1 MSVITFKT
9 HLSLFPSPAHL
20 FPITFFFFFFFK
32 ASTPYVFILH
42 GFQLV
47 DSAEQEVTG
56 RNEHTV
62 VPLTLLSL
70 SLLPSFLI
78 HFFSLIL
85 LRSSSVVCSVATHLG
100 KLGVCSLYCYDL
112 WVLTPFYSLF
122 LYSISALCCGNI
134 PSTPERW
141 FWPLEE
147 LQGCFLNVLIVDT
160 SELSRC
166 IPHCVL
172 KQLCL
177 FTYFPASTCVRTPS
191 ALSLSLGE

>member
-1 MSVITFKT
+1 MNHFYNPFRNAAINIFFYCNHVKQIQCLSSLLRHSCHFFLLQLTF
-9 HLSLFPSPAHL
+9 FPSHS
-20 FPITFFFFFFFK
+20 FFFN

-134 PSTPERW
+134 PSTPER
-141 FWPLEE
+141 
-147 LQGCFLNVLIVDT
+147 
-160 SELSRC
+160 
-166 IPHCVL
+166 
-172 KQLCL
+172 
-177 FTYFPASTCVRTPS
+177 
-191 ALSLSLGE
+191 

>member
-9 HLSLFPSPAHL
+9 LLSLFPSPAHL
-20 FPITFFFFFFFK
+20 FPIAFFFFN

-85 LRSSSVVCSVATHLG
+85 LRSSSVVCSVATHLESAVFIAMICG
-100 KLGVCSLYCYDL
+100 CSLPF
-112 WVLTPFYSLF
+112 TPFSSTVYL
-122 LYSISALCCGNI
+122 LSAV
-134 PSTPERW
+134 E
-141 FWPLEE
+141 
-147 LQGCFLNVLIVDT
+147 T
-160 SELSRC
+160 SHRL
-166 IPHCVL
+166 L
-172 KQLCL
+172 KDDFGL
-177 FTYFPASTCVRTPS
+177 
-191 ALSLSLGE
+191 